1 MSTETAAPAPHEP
14 AWLTPLELLV
24 LGAIWGASFLFTRVA
39 ARDFGPFLLVEIRL
53 ALGALVLLPFLWRA
67 RAKVPLSIWPKLAVI
82 GAINGAIPFVLFAWA
97 ASRAPAGISA
107 ISNAMTVPFTALVG
121 ALFFGERIGWQRALA
136 IGTGLGG
143 VIVLASGKTEG
154 ASLGLPVLAGTVA
167 SFLYGVGINL
177 VRRHLG
183 GLPPAGVAS
192 ATLTTSTLLTLPF
205 ALADLPHHP
214 VATISWL
221 SAAMLGVVCTGVAFV
236 MYYRLIARAGAS
248 RASTVTYLIPL
259 FGVAWAWLLLDEPVT
274 TTMAIACAVILASVA
289 LSQRA
294 PR

>member
-1 MSTETAAPAPHEP
+1 
-14 AWLTPLELLV
+14 
-24 LGAIWGASFLFTRVA
+24 
-39 ARDFGPFLLVEIRL
+39 
-53 ALGALVLLPFLWRA
+53 VLLPFLWRA
-67 RAKVPLSIWPKLAVI
+67 RQRFPLAIWPKLAII
-82 GAINGAIPFVLFAWA
+82 GAINAAIPFVLFAWA

-154 ASLGLPVLAGTVA
+154 ASLGWPVLAGTIA

-177 VRRHLG
+177 VRRHLS
-183 GLPPAGVAS
+183 GLPPAAVAS
-192 ATLTTSTLLTLPF
+192 ATLSTSTLLTLPF
-205 ALADLPHHP
+205 ALADLPHRAI
-214 VATISWL
+214 ATVSWL
-221 SAAMLGVVCTGVAFV
+221 SAAMLGVVCTGLAFV
-236 MYYRLIARAGAS
+236 MYYRLIARDGAS

-274 TTMAIACAVILASVA
+274 PTMAIACAVILASVA
-289 LSQRA
+289 MSQRA
-294 PR
+294 PK